1 LPRFI
6 PRPSKG
12 VSFLAAISVAG
23 ALAASGGT
31 ATAEESAISPEP
43 AAKPMRPAILPNR
56 WQEDWSALADP
67 TLRTEPWDN
76 LKYIP
81 LFATDPKSYVSF
93 GATLR
98 DRFES
103 NNAPNFGVGK
113 VAGDA
118 YLIQRLQI
126 SADIHL
132 NAHWQIFTEIEDD
145 RAFDKAM
152 ISPADQDPLDLRLA
166 FIAYT
171 NTGGADPFN
180 GALYV

>member
-1 LPRFI
+1 M
-6 PRPSKG
+6 
-12 VSFLAAISVAG
+12 SVASMV
-23 ALAASGGT
+23 ALAASSGR
-31 ATAEESAISPEP
+31 AAAEESASPAETG
-43 AAKPMRPAILPNR
+43 AAKPTRPEILPNR

-67 TLRTEPWDN
+67 ALRTEPWDS

-81 LFATDPKSYVSF
+81 LFVTDPKSYVSF

-98 DRFES
+98 ERFES

-113 VAGDA
+113 VAGDT

-132 NAHWQIFTEIEDD
+132 DAHWQIFAEIEDD

-166 FIAYT
+166 FIALCIVICLLT
-171 NTGGADPFN
+171 PKCWPAKPDRESPNQQS
-180 GALYV
+180 